1 MITFTLSKYTYASL
15 SNDVDMYLFST
26 LCCILL
32 KNYLWPFSCS
42 AVSGLSSVIVHQLL
56 WTFQAPFL
64 KKVSG
69 LGCLNQPDQFCLEHV
84 MEQLIKQIKL
94 QIWAKWIVKRMLWH
108 VKAMMVWQCHN
119 WIVVARTV
127 NQNLKAFFMFHEK

>member
-42 AVSGLSSVIVHQLL
+42 EVSGLSSIPTSVNFPGPL
-56 WTFQAPFL
+56 L
-64 KKVSG
+64 KKSFRVR
-69 LGCLNQPDQFCLEHV
+69 LLNQPNQFCLEHV
-84 MEQLIKQIKL
+84 REQLIKQIKL

-108 VKAMMVWQCHN
+108 IKAMMVWQCHN
-119 WIVVARTV
+119 WIVGARTV
-127 NQNLKAFFMFHEK
+127 NQNLKAFFVFHEK